1 MPLSRLP
8 EHETAFALTV
18 HKSQGSEYGEVWYA
32 APEQAAV
39 SRALLYTAIT
49 RAKEKFAYWGSMEGF
64 HAACRQAERRHTALD
79 VFLREK

>member
-1 MPLSRLP
+1 M
-8 EHETAFALTV
+8 
-18 HKSQGSEYGEVWYA
+18 
-32 APEQAAV
+32 

-79 VFLREK
+79 VFLREKQPALFD